1 MWFKVLVPFAIVVS
15 ALGQE
20 FATQC
25 PSPNGYFADAVQCDK
40 YYECVDDVLTEKLCP
55 DGMAF
60 NDLNPRVEKCDFI
73 FQIDCTERPDLQPA
87 QTTDVCPRQN
97 GYYPA
102 PDETNCRQFYYCA
115 AGAGNLITCP
125 EGLVFSLKTGTCVW
139 PEEAGRTKC
148 ASEKV
153 VNFTCP
159 KVGLDAAVAHPRYA
173 DPDDCQ
179 YFYVCINGDT
189 PRRNGCAFGQVF
201 NSATKACDVPKEV
214 PECADYYTEYFENY
228 FATLGD
234 DTGRISGDILA
245 AAFASGFEV
254 PQLGERQRIHSPD
267 SSKRRPTTSQRTKAT
282 SAAPV
287 RDSAPEPAGAPA
299 SAPARPTPRTR
310 PTRPKPVGGQAHRL
324 GRPGATTTTTPPPPP
339 PPSAPA
345 DDYAYYDEA
354 PLYED
359 YPADEEAPAPAPA
372 PTPAPTEAP
381 APPARRVPLR
391 RTLVR
396 ARNQ

>member
-1 MWFKVLVPFAIVVS
+1 MKMWFKVLVTFAIVVS
-15 ALGQE
+15 VLGQE
-20 FATQC
+20 FSTQC

-73 FQIDCTERPDLQPA
+73 FQIDCAERPELQPP
-87 QTTDVCPRQN
+87 QPTDVCPRQN
-97 GYYPA
+97 GYYPF
-102 PDETNCRQFYYCA
+102 PLETNCHQFYYCTN
-115 AGAGNLITCP
+115 GVGNLITCP

-139 PEEAGRTKC
+139 PEAAGRTNC

-153 VNFTCP
+153 LNFTCP
-159 KVGLDAAVAHPRYA
+159 KVGLDVAVAHPRYA

-201 NSATKACDVPKEV
+201 NSATKSCDEPREV

-234 DTGRISGDILA
+234 NSGRISGDILA
-245 AAFASGFEV
+245 AAFASGFDV
-254 PQLGERQRIHSPD
+254 PELGSQQRIHSSD
-267 SSKRRPTTSQRTKAT
+267 SQRRKPTKAPAR
-282 SAAPV
+282 AAAAV
-287 RDSAPEPAGAPA
+287 VAEPTRAPA
-299 SAPARPTPRTR
+299 AAEKPATRTNPSRPRPVVGPNHRLARPTP
-310 PTRPKPVGGQAHRL
+310 
-324 GRPGATTTTTPPPPP
+324 TTTTPPPPP
-339 PPSAPA
+339 PAEE
-345 DDYAYYDEA
+345 DYVYYDDA
-354 PLYED
+354 PLYDD
-359 YPADEEAPAPAPA
+359 YPAEAAADPAPA

-381 APPARRVPLR
+381 TTAAARRVPLR

-396 ARNQ
+396 ARN